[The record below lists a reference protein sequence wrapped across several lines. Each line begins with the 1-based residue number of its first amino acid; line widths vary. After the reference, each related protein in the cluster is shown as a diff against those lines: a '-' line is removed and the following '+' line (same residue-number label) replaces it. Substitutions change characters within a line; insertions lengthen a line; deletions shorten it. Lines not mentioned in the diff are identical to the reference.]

1 MFLLSRSKLGC
12 CRVEVV
18 EAVEAAAEA
27 VPPPLPA
34 PEAVIE
40 AAVAVAV
47 DPSWC
52 TISLSVS
59 QESIAVR
66 NSAHR

>member
-1 MFLLSRSKLGC
+1 M
-12 CRVEVV
+12 EVV
-18 EAVEAAAEA
+18 EAVAEA
-27 VPPPLPA
+27 VPPPLLP
-34 PEAVIE
+34 PPAVIE
-40 AAVAVAV
+40 AVAVVAV

>member
-18 EAVEAAAEA
+18 EAVEAMAEA
-27 VPPPLPA
+27 MPPP

-40 AAVAVAV
+40 AELAVAV

>member
-12 CRVEVV
+12 CRVEVA
-18 EAVEAAAEA
+18 EAVAEA

-40 AAVAVAV
+40 AELAVAV